1 MARDMRTLGL
11 AARHQMLVTAECK
24 LCKRQASFFAY
35 DLAHV
40 YGGGRDPRN
49 LPFRCERC
57 DNRDCTVTVA
67 LPNFERKA
75 EMTVWRPVKV
85 KG

>member
-1 MARDMRTLGL
+1 MARDMNTLGL
-11 AARHQMLVTAECK
+11 AARHHMLVTAECK
-24 LCKRQASFFAY
+24 LCKREALFYAY

-40 YGGGRDPRN
+40 FGAGRDPRG

-57 DNRDCTVTVA
+57 DNRDCVVKIKA
-67 LPNFERKA
+67 PHFERKP
-75 EMTVWRPVKV
+75 EMIVWRPIKV